1 MTAGVLQRAR
11 AAVMRSE
18 GTRKFAADSAWAAL
32 DSLGARGLALLAMML
47 AARALGASEFG
58 KLAAVLGTAQ
68 LVAGLLADSMR
79 YTAATQIAAAG
90 GAASGVRSA
99 IVTVVIWAT
108 TATAALCALGMLLSA
123 PLLASLVFKSASLAP
138 ALRVAALFLFCE
150 ALGGLTQG
158 ILTGFRHFRTL
169 AYTGVARGVLVLPLV
184 AWLAGSG
191 LTSAL
196 WAFVIASAA
205 SFLVRA
211 ATIGTTLRSQQL
223 SALAPVT
230 RAELGVLWRVSLP
243 GLMVSLITVPVN
255 WLGMIMLVRS
265 PGGYGEMGVL
275 GAANQWF
282 SMLLFIPGVLS
293 TVTLPMFSQRYASG
307 ESASLRR
314 VLQMS
319 VRLSLLAAV
328 PPALV
333 IALASPWLMG
343 LYGAD
348 FVRGWPALALV
359 ALAAITS
366 STLNMLL
373 NALAASGRMGH
384 VLASQ
389 LLWALTYLLSAYLL
403 LRAGLGASA
412 IAAAMLIGSVCRLTL
427 ALRWTRRLPPC

>member
-1 MTAGVLQRAR
+1 
-11 AAVMRSE
+11 
-18 GTRKFAADSAWAAL
+18 
-32 DSLGARGLALLAMML
+32 
-47 AARALGASEFG
+47 
-58 KLAAVLGTAQ
+58 
-68 LVAGLLADSMR
+68 
-79 YTAATQIAAAG
+79 
-90 GAASGVRSA
+90 
-99 IVTVVIWAT
+99 
-108 TATAALCALGMLLSA
+108 
-123 PLLASLVFKSASLAP
+123 
-138 ALRVAALFLFCE
+138 
-150 ALGGLTQG
+150 
-158 ILTGFRHFRTL
+158 
-169 AYTGVARGVLVLPLV
+169 
-184 AWLAGSG
+184 
-191 LTSAL
+191 
-196 WAFVIASAA
+196 
-205 SFLVRA
+205 
-211 ATIGTTLRSQQL
+211 
-223 SALAPVT
+223 
-230 RAELGVLWRVSLP
+230 
-243 GLMVSLITVPVN
+243 MVSLITVPVN

-293 TVTLPMFSQRYASG
+293 TVTLPIFSQRYASG
-307 ESASLRR
+307 ASASLRR

-343 LYGAD
+343 LYGTD

-359 ALAAITS
+359 ALTAVTS

-403 LRAGLGASA
+403 LRAGFGASA